1 MQMNLPPL
9 VLTVASNR
17 RNLELLD
24 GVLIKAGFQTL
35 GVDTL
40 SGLDAALQRA
50 SDFALALVDLTGFDA
65 SVWERCEQLRQAGVP
80 FLIISPRQST
90 ELQRE
95 SLRRGARGVLV
106 KPLTVQD
113 LLQMVHALVSTR

>member
-1 MQMNLPPL
+1 MNSPPL
-9 VLTVASNR
+9 ILTVASNR

-24 GVLIKAGFQTL
+24 GVLTKAGFRTC

-40 SGLDAALQRA
+40 TGLDVALEHA
-50 SDFALALVDLTGFDA
+50 SNFALALVDLTGFDA
-65 SVWERCEQLRQAGVP
+65 SIWERCEQLRQANVP
-80 FLIISPRQST
+80 FLVISPRQYAD
-90 ELQRE
+90 LQRE

-113 LLQMVHALVSTR
+113 LLQLVYALVGTR

>member
-1 MQMNLPPL
+1 MNSPPL
-9 VLTVASNR
+9 ILTVASNP

-24 GVLIKAGFQTL
+24 GVLVKAGFRTC

-40 SGLDAALQRA
+40 TALDAALEHA
-50 SDFALALVDLTGFDA
+50 GDFALALVDLTGFDTSIWA
-65 SVWERCEQLRQAGVP
+65 RCEQLRRASVP
-80 FLIISPRQST
+80 FLIISPRQCAD
-90 ELQRE
+90 LQRE

-113 LLQMVHALVSTR
+113 LLQMVYALVGTR